1 MRILLAYLILLSA
14 QPVAACVGLN
24 LDNEFGATLPTGSE
38 IRATY
43 DQNIAPQPALPRQ
56 IAEVFVTAVDP
67 DFDQFGLRYTVLA
80 KRAAQWITP
89 CGLTKAQQLGLS
101 GHLADALSREE
112 VVKLYLEK
120 LYIGRGCRGVAQAAQ
135 ANFGQPPEQ
144 LTVAQTA
151 LLAAIAQAPHRND
164 PVAPPQNAKRQRNAI
179 LAHLYDQGL
188 PSPQDYRPALNT
200 PLMIAVS
207 LSNCPIPGDV
217 TKDTVSGT
225 DL

>member
-1 MRILLAYLILLSA
+1 MRILLACLILLSA

-24 LDNEFGATLPTGSE
+24 LDNEFGADLPTGSE
-38 IRATY
+38 IRAAY
-43 DQNIAPQPALPRQ
+43 NQNIAPQPALPTQ
-56 IAEVFVTAVDP
+56 IAEVFVNAVDP
-67 DFDQFGLRYTVLA
+67 EFDQFGLRYTELS

-101 GHLADALSREE
+101 GHLADTLSREE

-120 LYIGRGCRGVAQAAQ
+120 LYFGRGCRGVAQAAR
-135 ANFGQPPEQ
+135 AYFRQPPEQ
-144 LTVAQTA
+144 LTIAQTA

-164 PVAPPQNAKRQRNAI
+164 PVAHPQNAKRQRDAI
-179 LAHLYDQGL
+179 LTHLHDQGL
-188 PSPQDYRPALNT
+188 LSPQDHRPALNT
-200 PLMIAVS
+200 PLMIAEP
-207 LSNCPIPGDV
+207 LSNCPIPDDV